1 VLLPINTPEDKLFT
15 TGLISPPWVWWIAH
29 LALGTTI
36 GLVYVLLDRRAP
48 AMAMPNRL
56 QPLSGEP
63 AEKVA

>member
-1 VLLPINTPEDKLFT
+1 
-15 TGLISPPWVWWIAH
+15 VWWIAH

-56 QPLSGEP
+56 QPVSGEP
-63 AEKVA
+63 AEKAA